1 MNGMIVRLLCVVRPA
16 TPVITAL
23 LLSGVAQAASDTH
36 DRLPPSPA
44 IQELR
49 RHFNDAGINALT
61 FHSIDSI
68 FETVPVKAGGT
79 VWPLAR
85 AETHPD
91 FTYDF
96 GGKSHAFEEIFDR
109 NYTNALLIIKN
120 DRIVFERYRNYTKP
134 STHFLSMS
142 MSKSLT
148 SILVGAALE
157 DGYIKSLDDQIVAYV
172 PALRG
177 TAYDGVTIRD
187 ALLMKSGVDQEDNYQ
202 PEPGSEMAKL
212 REDSMILNTVPSLK
226 QAFLVKRA
234 DEPGKTF
241 RYLTLNTAVLG
252 QVIEKAVGK
261 PIAQYMSERIW
272 KPLGAEADAFW
283 MADGPPGVGTA
294 MNGMG
299 YNATMRDYAR
309 VGLMMLHEG
318 KANGRRIIPA
328 AWVKESTVPVGPE
341 PASPKEDQG
350 YQYQWWT
357 LVNSNAYMAIGLQ
370 GQFIYIDPDTAT
382 VVVKLSY
389 FPLSNSDAYKE
400 SEAFFRAVSA
410 WKPK

>member
-1 MNGMIVRLLCVVRPA
+1 MKSMINRTARAARRPGLVLIPAILLS
-16 TPVITAL
+16 ITAFE
-23 LLSGVAQAASDTH
+23 ARAAS
-36 DRLPPSPA
+36 PPSPA

-68 FETVPVKAGGT
+68 FETVPVKAADK
-79 VWPLAR
+79 VWPLSR
-85 AETHPD
+85 AEVRPD
-91 FTYDF
+91 FKYEF
-96 GGKSHAFEEIFDR
+96 GGKTHAFEDMFDR
-109 NYTNALLIIKN
+109 TFTNALLIIKN
-120 DRIVFERYRNYTKP
+120 DKIVFERYRNFTNP

-148 SILVGAALE
+148 SILIGAALQ
-157 DGYIKSLDDQIVAYV
+157 DGRIKSLDDQIVAYV

-202 PEPGSEMAKL
+202 PAPGSEMAKL
-212 REDSMILNTVPSLK
+212 REDSMILNKVPSIK

-234 DEPGKTF
+234 DRPGKTF

-252 QVIEKAVGK
+252 QVIEKATGM
-261 PIAQYMSERIW
+261 PIANYMSERIW

-283 MADGPPGVGTA
+283 MADGPPGTGTA

-299 YNATMRDYAR
+299 YNATLRDYGR
-309 VGLMMLHEG
+309 VGLMMLHSG
-318 KANGRRIIPA
+318 KANGRQIIPA
-328 AWVKESTVPVGPE
+328 AWVGESTVPVGPE
-341 PASPKEDQG
+341 PASPKENQG

-357 LVNSNAYMAIGLQ
+357 LTDSNAYMAIGLQ
-370 GQFIYIDPDTAT
+370 GQFIYVDPDTGT

-389 FPLSNSDAYKE
+389 FPLDNSEAYKE
-400 SEAFFRAVSA
+400 SEAFFRAASA
-410 WKPK
+410 WRGK